1 MLKLL
6 LRNRYKGGS
15 EMLKN
20 PSQQDLLDEITK
32 EDIDRINNELDLL
45 IQARE
50 EGKIKGRRK
59 APTQK

>member
-1 MLKLL
+1 
-6 LRNRYKGGS
+6 
-15 EMLKN
+15 MLKN

-50 EGKIKGRRK
+50 EGKIKGRRR

>member
-1 MLKLL
+1 
-6 LRNRYKGGS
+6 
-15 EMLKN
+15 MLKN

-32 EDIDRINNELDLL
+32 EDIDRINKELDLL

-50 EGKIKGRRK
+50 EGKIIGRRK